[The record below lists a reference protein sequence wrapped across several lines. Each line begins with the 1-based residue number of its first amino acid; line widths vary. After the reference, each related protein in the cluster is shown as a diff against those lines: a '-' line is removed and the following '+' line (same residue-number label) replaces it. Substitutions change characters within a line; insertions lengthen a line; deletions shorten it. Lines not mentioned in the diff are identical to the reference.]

1 MSADVFPDYIEVKDK
16 DLPAAPR
23 TATFLLDLAEE
34 AKPLAREEEFLAT

>member
-1 MSADVFPDYIEVKDK
+1 MSAHAFPNYIKAEDK
-16 DLPAAPR
+16 DVPAAPR